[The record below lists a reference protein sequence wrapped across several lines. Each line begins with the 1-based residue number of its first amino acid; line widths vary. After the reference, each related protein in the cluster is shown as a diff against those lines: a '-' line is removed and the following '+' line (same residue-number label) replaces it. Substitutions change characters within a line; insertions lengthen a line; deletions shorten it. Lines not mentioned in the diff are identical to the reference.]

1 VTAEPTRKLA
11 VLLHADVIGSTA
23 LVQLNETV
31 AHERIRDAFQRFS
44 ETITVHNGIA
54 HEIRG
59 DALVAEF
66 SRASDAVTAAL
77 EFQSANT
84 AHNEGLSDKIRPELR
99 VGVAMGEV
107 VVADNTVTGEGIVL
121 AQRLEQLAESGG
133 VCVQGAAYETMPK
146 RLPFDCQNLGERE
159 LKGFDE
165 PVRVY
170 AVTQEAIARPD
181 GGKTTSEMEPQPSSE
196 KDGLTLPDKPSVAV
210 LPFANISGEKEKD
223 YFADG
228 ITEEII
234 TTLSRV
240 SKLFVIA
247 RKSTLAYKGRA
258 VDIREV
264 GREQGVQYVLEG
276 SVRSGSQRVRVT
288 AQLIEATT
296 GRHLWGRRYDREV
309 GDIFALQDDV
319 TKEIVS
325 ALQVELTEGEQAHLA
340 AQGTQNAEAW
350 QLTFEGRDLVHEHHK
365 DTVQKGRFLLEQAVR
380 LDGNYAL
387 AWGALAEAHWKEARN
402 EGWSA
407 SPERSLELSVE
418 TSDRALALDS
428 ENASILAMRSV
439 IMTTLRDFDGAL
451 ALAEKA
457 LRLAH
462 SDANAIAL
470 AAITLYVCGKAAEAI
485 KQTELAIRHCPRYP
499 PWYLLMLGR
508 CRWMLGQGEAAIA
521 ASRSAI
527 KADPLLVQPYVVLAK
542 VYAEVGQVSDARKA
556 VENILRIDPK
566 FSLLAYLRGLPLCD
580 PGLEDRRRSALQ
592 IAGLPD

>member
-31 AHERIRDAFQRFS
+31 AHERIRDAFQRFA
-44 ETITVHNGIA
+44 EIITVHNGIA

-84 AHNEGLSDKIRPELR
+84 AHNEGLSDKVRPELR

-146 RLPFDCQNLGERE
+146 RLPFDCENLGERE

-181 GGKTTSEMEPQPSSE
+181 GEKTTSEMEPQPSSRE
-196 KDGLTLPDKPSVAV
+196 DRLTLPDKPSVAV
-210 LPFANISGEKEKD
+210 LPFANISGGKEQG

-234 TTLSRV
+234 TTLSKV

-276 SVRSGSQRVRVT
+276 SVRSGSERVRVT

-340 AQGTQNAEAW
+340 AQGTQNVEAW
-350 QLTFEGRDLVHEHHK
+350 QSTFEGRDLVHEHHK

-418 TSDRALALDS
+418 TSDRALALDP

-485 KQTELAIRHCPRYP
+485 KQTELAMRHCPRYP

-508 CRWMLGQGEAAIA
+508 CRWMLGQGEEAIA

-542 VYAEVGQVSDARKA
+542 VYAEAGQVSDARKA
-556 VENILRIDPK
+556 VENILRIDPE

-580 PGLEDRRRSALQ
+580 PDLEDRRRSALQ